1 MEQPRTI
8 TRAHRSRRPARNIGR
23 DRLVAAVA
31 VLVLFMVGGAALA
44 LIAPGRQGG
53 DAAKAD
59 VWSEVAT
66 DVPVAATPAATTP
79 VAPTPVFASIRGA
92 DLRLPV
98 PAASVTALAF
108 HQSSYADTVVMKP
121 LIAIADPAVLRRA
134 ADAAHAAVKA
144 GGKATIRA
152 TPESGAED
160 AKGVWTGSALQLW
173 RDSTGERMDSAVDC
187 GAAPGT
193 PVLAPV
199 DGTVMEIRPYKL
211 YKKYDDFEIHIKP
224 DAWND
229 LDVIILHVT
238 SPAIT
243 VGARVV
249 GGVTRIAS
257 VRNLSKIVSG
267 LQLRNY
273 VLDGGNHTHVQ
284 VNTIPRPNE
293 TWALGEDP
301 PGLVRH

>member
-1 MEQPRTI
+1 MEQTRPVTRT
-8 TRAHRSRRPARNIGR
+8 RRSRRSVRNVGR
-23 DRLVAAVA
+23 SRFLAAIA
-31 VLVLFMVGGAALA
+31 VVLLFMVGGAALA

-53 DAAKAD
+53 DSAKAG
-59 VWSEVAT
+59 VWSAVAT
-66 DVPVAATPAATTP
+66 DVPAAATAATAAP
-79 VAPTPVFASIRGA
+79 AAPTPVFASIRGA
-92 DLRLPV
+92 GLHLPV

-134 ADAAHAAVKA
+134 ATAARAAVKA
-144 GGKATIRA
+144 GRKATICA

-160 AKGVWTGSALQLW
+160 AEGVWTGSALQLW
-173 RDSTGERMDSAVDC
+173 RNTSGGKMDSAVDC

-229 LDVIILHVT
+229 LDVIVLHVT
-238 SPAIT
+238 DPAIT
-243 VGARVV
+243 VGTRVV

-257 VRNLSKIVSG
+257 VRNLSRIVSG

-284 VNTIPRPNE
+284 VNTVPKPNE
-293 TWALGEDP
+293 TWVLGEDP
-301 PGLVRH
+301 PGLIRH